1 MEIDQPFLKSFGTI
15 TSLTLVN
22 LVKSDDQNAW
32 QTLFAIYSPLV
43 RYWTRRAKIPQIDE
57 DDVVQDVFRSV
68 HAGISR
74 FEKTEENG
82 SFRAWIWTI
91 TRNKIRDYFRTRA
104 NKVVASGGTSA
115 FRMVNQAPSPE
126 STEDYGEAAD
136 DRGLVIQALELVR
149 HEVQEQTFD
158 AFWRSTVD
166 GINPLLVAEQLG
178 VSVDSVYQAKSR
190 VLRRL
195 RDLLQ

>member
-1 MEIDQPFLKSFGTI
+1 M
-15 TSLTLVN
+15 TLVN

-32 QTLFAIYSPLV
+32 QTLFAMYSPLV

-91 TRNKIRDYFRTRA
+91 TRNKIRDYFKTRA

-115 FRMVNQAPSPE
+115 FRMVNQAPAPE
-126 STEDYGEAAD
+126 STEDFGEPSD
-136 DRGLVIQALELVR
+136 DRGLVLQALELVR

-178 VSVDSVYQAKSR
+178 ISVDSVYQAKSR